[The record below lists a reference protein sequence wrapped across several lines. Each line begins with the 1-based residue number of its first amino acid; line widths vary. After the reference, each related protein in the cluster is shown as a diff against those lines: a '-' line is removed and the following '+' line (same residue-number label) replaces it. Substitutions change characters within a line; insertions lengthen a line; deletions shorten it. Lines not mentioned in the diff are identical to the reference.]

1 MIICLKT
8 LTFVLHRVA
17 FDCGMLVDQID
28 LEQGF
33 FKKPFL
39 QINAKSMHFLCK
51 DSIGKGDPLRAVMSV
66 GRQPLRLVFH
76 FYLEPFFGLSHLE
89 YFVSHKHKN
98 IDLHAWWMPSNNDIS
113 AKNHKSKFHHF
124 LPFFSLPWKLHVFSY
139 VKSCHWLTFCAL
151 LKRQKLCWRD
161 LLLISK
167 RFGLC
172 FSISA

>member
-89 YFVSHKHKN
+89 HLFSHKN
-98 IDLHAWWMPSNNDIS
+98 LDLRAWRMPSNNDIS
-113 AKNHKSKFHHF
+113 AKTTNQNFIIFFLSLVFHENYMSFHMSNH
-124 LPFFSLPWKLHVFSY
+124 VI
-139 VKSCHWLTFCAL
+139 
-151 LKRQKLCWRD
+151 D
-161 LLLISK
+161 
-167 RFGLC
+167 
-172 FSISA
+172 

>member
-51 DSIGKGDPLRAVMSV
+51 DSIGKGDPLRAVMSG
-66 GRQPLRLVFH
+66 GRQPLNCILFLLVT
-76 FYLEPFFGLSHLE
+76 PFFGLSHLE
-89 YFVSHKHKN
+89 S
-98 IDLHAWWMPSNNDIS
+98 
-113 AKNHKSKFHHF
+113 
-124 LPFFSLPWKLHVFSY
+124 FFQS
-139 VKSCHWLTFCAL
+139 
-151 LKRQKLCWRD
+151 
-161 LLLISK
+161 
-167 RFGLC
+167 
-172 FSISA
+172 

>member
-66 GRQPLRLVFH
+66 GRQPCDLYFIFTLN
-76 FYLEPFFGLSHLE
+76 PFLGCRIFKI
-89 YFVSHKHKN
+89 FFSHKN
-98 IDLHAWWMPSNNDIS
+98 LDLRAWRMPNNNDIS
-113 AKNHKSKFHHF
+113 AKTTNQNFIIFFLSLVFHENYMSFHLSNHVIDWLFVHYWNGKSFADVICF
-124 LPFFSLPWKLHVFSY
+124 WF
-139 VKSCHWLTFCAL
+139 A
-151 LKRQKLCWRD
+151 RD
-161 LLLISK
+161 LASSL
-167 RFGLC
+167 

>member
-51 DSIGKGDPLRAVMSV
+51 DSIGKGDPLRAVMSG
-66 GRQPLRLVFH
+66 GRQPLNCIL
-76 FYLEPFFGLSHLE
+76 
-89 YFVSHKHKN
+89 
-98 IDLHAWWMPSNNDIS
+98 
-113 AKNHKSKFHHF
+113 
-124 LPFFSLPWKLHVFSY
+124 FSLKPPFLGCRILNLFSY
-139 VKSCHWLTFCAL
+139 HKDLDLRTWRI
-151 LKRQKLCWRD
+151 RQ
-161 LLLISK
+161 
-167 RFGLC
+167 
-172 FSISA
+172 